1 MKFTLPLLALA
12 GTAFAHNFV
21 THFHINGVADP
32 DCVRQAVSSD
42 PIFDIYSDAMAC
54 NNIQRLAP
62 KKCVVQGGDAVGFE
76 WRVDRNTPPADFPLK
91 DGYIPVGV
99 TDDSHKG
106 PCSVYMKKVSDSST
120 ADGPGDG
127 WFKVSEDGLDSAG
140 SFCSDRIRLANAPQ
154 AGIIPRNIESGD
166 YILRAEMI
174 TLNDAGPASR
184 GGAEQPQFYTG
195 CVQITVEGA
204 SGTNPD
210 TVSIP
215 GHLNMGMKGMIYDI
229 WTPANGPY
237 SDYTVPGPAPLLNLV
252 PFKAGVSPATVGG
265 SSGSTPSTKASSS
278 KPASTAAAYTS
289 QVAATSVRAPATTT
303 EASAVTS
310 TPASYDD
317 VEDVPAETSAED
329 VPAETGSED
338 VPTETSA
345 EDVPTETSVED
356 VPAETSAPAHEAP
369 TQAPVVVA
377 TTVTCTT
384 LVTSYTTVSVTAGET
399 TSTVVVDDSTPASEV
414 AAEPTKAYGG
424 HGHRRGGRA
433 HRKRHHL

>member
-21 THFHINGVADP
+21 THFHHNGVADT

-54 NNIQRLAP
+54 NNIERLAS
-62 KKCVVQGGDAVGFE
+62 KKRVVQGGDAIGFE
-76 WRVDRNTPPADFPLK
+76 WRVDRNTAPADFPLK

-120 ADGPGDG
+120 ADGPGGG

-140 SFCSDRIRLANAPQ
+140 TFCTDRIRLANAPQ
-154 AGIIPRNIESGD
+154 QGIIPTNIEPGD
-166 YILRAEMI
+166 YLIRAEMI
-174 TLNDAGPASR
+174 TLNDAGPANM
-184 GGAEQPQFYTG
+184 GGAEQPQFYVG
-195 CVQITVEGA
+195 CAQVTVEGT

-215 GHLNMGMKGMIYDI
+215 GHLSMDMPGMIFDI
-229 WTPANGPY
+229 WKAPVGTY

-252 PFKAGVSPATVGG
+252 PFQAGVPPATVGG
-265 SSGSTPSTKASSS
+265 SSGSTPSTKASS

-303 EASAVTS
+303 AAYAVTS
-310 TPASYDD
+310 TPVSHDD
-317 VEDVPAETSAED
+317 AEDVPAETSAEEVPAETSVED
-329 VPAETGSED
+329 VPAET
-338 VPTETSA
+338 
-345 EDVPTETSVED
+345 SVEE

-433 HRKRHHL
+433 HRKRHYL